1 VVLNASHHSPLLP
14 LEHTMYPIL
23 PGDLLA
29 NGWEFLC
36 CGLTAVIA
44 VVSYV
49 LTWR

>member
-1 VVLNASHHSPLLP
+1 
-14 LEHTMYPIL
+14 MYPIL

-36 CGLTAVIA
+36 CGLTAIIA